1 MKFAIWLVIAGVV
14 IYIIQRWKQA
24 ALKSSRSTKAPAPLE
39 SMAQCRHC
47 GIYLPVS
54 ESITSTTSERFCSE
68 EHLRLH
74 DGSPE

>member
-1 MKFAIWLVIAGVV
+1 MKFAIWLVVAGIVV
-14 IYIIQRWKQA
+14 YLIKRWKHA
-24 ALKSSRSTKAPAPLE
+24 TLKSSLSKKAPAPLE

-54 ESITSTTSERFCSE
+54 ESVISSASESFCSE

-74 DGSPE
+74 GGDSE